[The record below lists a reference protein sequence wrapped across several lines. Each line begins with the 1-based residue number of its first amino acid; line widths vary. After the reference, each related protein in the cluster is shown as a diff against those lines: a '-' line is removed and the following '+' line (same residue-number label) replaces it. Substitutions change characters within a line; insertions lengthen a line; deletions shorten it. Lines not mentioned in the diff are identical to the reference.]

1 MRSNV
6 DLTQGA
12 IMAEAVMMDMA
23 RRWGHEGAHR
33 IVARASTRAAAEGL
47 ALDAALALDPEV
59 AAVYPADELARLV
72 SDPGSYL
79 GTPDGVAPP
88 SDP

>member
-1 MRSNV
+1 
-6 DLTQGA
+6 
-12 IMAEAVMMDMA
+12 
-23 RRWGHEGAHR
+23 
-33 IVARASTRAAAEGL
+33 
-47 ALDAALALDPEV
+47 V

-79 GTPDGVAPP
+79 GTPDGVAPS